1 MCKQSKYGHESKLKR
16 WFRLEYNSY
25 SANDTKKQTTWQ
37 LVQGWFWLGN
47 KITENQW
54 KIDENIYTHFW
65 PVLVCPVQHISENNF
80 QRKTVEIS

>member
-25 SANDTKKQTTWQ
+25 SADNTKKQTTWQ

-47 KITENQW
+47 KITENLW
-54 KIDENIYTHFW
+54 KIAETIYSPCSVYVLQLLENKYFRGK
-65 PVLVCPVQHISENNF
+65 LL
-80 QRKTVEIS
+80 K